1 MFLTNRSQAAE
12 RLQGAIGAPAG
23 RAPRVSIGLPVYN
36 GENYLTEALDACLAQ
51 TFTDFEL
58 IISDNASTDGTA
70 AIIAEYA
77 ARDARIRRFRQPRN
91 IGGGPN
97 QNFVLAQARGEY
109 YKLIAHDDLYAPNL
123 LERCVAVLDARPE
136 VVLCHGDMAF
146 IDSGGNE
153 LSRYVYEMTT
163 DSPSA
168 PERFRSLLYT
178 PGGDD
183 EYGVVRTAVAQSVLP
198 CGSYHNPGR
207 PMVGEIALHGPFHQ
221 VPELLYYRRDHPDR
235 GDRTP
240 SISARSARMD
250 PRREGQSAA
259 RLVLE
264 YVAAY
269 VRAIHR
275 APIST
280 VDRGRCYGQLA
291 LWLLTAAGRS
301 RGIDPLVSAGSV
313 AADRRGERQRR

>member
-1 MFLTNRSQAAE
+1 MGEPPEADVGTTAV
-12 RLQGAIGAPAG
+12 

-36 GENYLTEALDACLAQ
+36 GQNYLAEALEACLAQ
-51 TFTDFEL
+51 TYTDFEL
-58 IISDNASTDGTA
+58 IISDNASTDGTP
-70 AIIAEYA
+70 AIIAQYA
-77 ARDARIRRFRQPRN
+77 EQDTRIRVFRQARN

-109 YKLIAHDDLYAPNL
+109 YKLIAHDDLYAPTL
-123 LERCVAVLDARPE
+123 LERCVDVLDARPE
-136 VVLCHGDMAF
+136 VVLCHGDMAY
-146 IDSGGNE
+146 IDSDGNE
-153 LSRYVYEMTT
+153 LYRYVYEMTT

-183 EYGVVRTAVAQSVLP
+183 EYGVLRTAVAQQVLP

-221 VPELLYYRRDHPDR
+221 VPELLFYRRDHPGR
-235 GDRTP
+235 GDRTR

-269 VRAIHR
+269 FRAIHR

-280 VDRGRCYGQLA
+280 TDRWRCYGHLVG
-291 LWLLTAAGRS
+291 WLVTAAGRS
-301 RGIDPLVSAGSV
+301 DGIDPLASQGSV
-313 AADRRGERQRR
+313 APDRRSGRRGR

>member
-1 MFLTNRSQAAE
+1 MDEARVRVAEQLEGDARAA
-12 RLQGAIGAPAG
+12 AG
-23 RAPRVSIGLPVYN
+23 RAPRLSIGLPVYN
-36 GENYLTEALDACLAQ
+36 GENFLTEALDACLAQ

-77 ARDARIRRFRQPRN
+77 ARDPRIRAFRQPRN

-97 QNFVLAQARGEY
+97 QNFVLVQARGEY
-109 YKLIAHDDLYAPNL
+109 YKLTAHDDLYAPTL

-146 IDSGGNE
+146 IDAGGNE
-153 LSRYVYEMTT
+153 LYRYVYDLTT

-183 EYGVVRTAVAQSVLP
+183 EYGVVRTAVARSVLP

-207 PMVGEIALHGPFHQ
+207 PMVGEIALHGAFHQ

-250 PRREGQSAA
+250 PRRAGQSAA

-269 VRAIHR
+269 VRVIHR
-275 APIST
+275 APIAT
-280 VDRGRCYGQLA
+280 ADRVRCYRHLA
-291 LWLLTAAGRS
+291 LWLMTAAGRS
-301 RGIDPLVSAGSV
+301 DGIDPMTSAGPV
-313 AADRRGERQRR
+313 APDRGGERQSR